1 MNHKI
6 SEFCDKID
14 SIKKMSD
21 RLREMKYGPV
31 KAEKIMIDNMIQTI
45 QADCLLVANDKGEYV
60 QKIIMVT
67 ILVLS
72 MTACSSMKK
81 NEEGKYEINPIG
93 TIIRTIIGVPDQL
106 QLGK

>member
-45 QADCLLVANDKGEYV
+45 QADCLLVASDKGKYV
-60 QKIIMVT
+60 KREDNSGDFGVDHPSG
-67 ILVLS
+67 LS
-72 MTACSSMKK
+72 
-81 NEEGKYEINPIG
+81 I
-93 TIIRTIIGVPDQL
+93 DQDE
-106 QLGK
+106 

>member
-31 KAEKIMIDNMIQTI
+31 KTEKILIDNMIQTI
-45 QADCLLVANDKGEYV
+45 QADCLLVASDKGEYEKPNYDYSGV
-60 QKIIMVT
+60 NHASG
-67 ILVLS
+67 LPDS
-72 MTACSSMKK
+72 
-81 NEEGKYEINPIG
+81 EEE
-93 TIIRTIIGVPDQL
+93 
-106 QLGK
+106 

>member
-31 KAEKIMIDNMIQTI
+31 KTEKILIDNMKT
-45 QADCLLVANDKGEYV
+45 LLPSIK
-60 QKIIMVT
+60 KS
-67 ILVLS
+67 LRKKS
-72 MTACSSMKK
+72 MLRMLIK
-81 NEEGKYEINPIG
+81 
-93 TIIRTIIGVPDQL
+93 
-106 QLGK
+106 

>member
-45 QADCLLVANDKGEYV
+45 QADCLLVAKGKVDKEFFTNINDYE
-60 QKIIMVT
+60 
-67 ILVLS
+67 
-72 MTACSSMKK
+72 K
-81 NEEGKYEINPIG
+81 NNYGDYSGINHD
-93 TIIRTIIGVPDQL
+93 GVFINE
-106 QLGK
+106 KE

>member
-31 KAEKIMIDNMIQTI
+31 KAEKIIIDNMIQTI
-45 QADCLLVANDKGEYV
+45 QADCLLIANDKGEYV
-60 QKIIMVT
+60 QKNNYGDYSGIDHDGMFI
-67 ILVLS
+67 
-72 MTACSSMKK
+72 
-81 NEEGKYEINPIG
+81 NEKE
-93 TIIRTIIGVPDQL
+93 
-106 QLGK
+106 